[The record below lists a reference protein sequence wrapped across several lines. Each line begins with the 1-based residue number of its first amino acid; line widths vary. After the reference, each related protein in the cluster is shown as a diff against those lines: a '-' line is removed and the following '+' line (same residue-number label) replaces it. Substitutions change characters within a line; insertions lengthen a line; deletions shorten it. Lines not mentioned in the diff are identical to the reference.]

1 MRHASPPEVSLCR
14 QNHAQRHCVSHDLR
28 CPLGRRNQTAQRH
41 CVSHEKGLAVGKPLK
56 LVHIVKREG
65 IVRIAITGEILRC
78 G

>member
-1 MRHASPPEVSLCR
+1 MRHASPLEVSLCR
-14 QNHAQRHCVSHDLR
+14 QNH
-28 CPLGRRNQTAQRH
+28 AQRH

-65 IVRIAITGEILRC
+65 IVCIAITGEILRC

>member
-1 MRHASPPEVSLCR
+1 MRQQISERRSDECREIEKPMGFEIFLCR
-14 QNHAQRHCVSHDLR
+14 QNV
-28 CPLGRRNQTAQRH
+28 AQRH

-65 IVRIAITGEILRC
+65 IVCIAITGEILRC

>member
-1 MRHASPPEVSLCR
+1 MCRPMGFEIFLCR
-14 QNHAQRHCVSHDLR
+14 QNVAQRHCVSHDLR

-65 IVRIAITGEILRC
+65 IVCITITGEILRC

>member
-1 MRHASPPEVSLCR
+1 MGFSIFLRR
-14 QNHAQRHCVSHDLR
+14 QNA
-28 CPLGRRNQTAQRH
+28 AQRH

-65 IVRIAITGEILRC
+65 IVCITITGEILRC